1 MYNIYGTSSGQENYG
16 SFKLEYNDPPLN
28 FEPGSK
34 MALLNLM
41 TWNNIYNISAERGN
55 NVIYIL
61 DKKLSSTQS
70 YSGDRHYLNTEHAD
84 WAPIDDNHDTES
96 LSITLRYTGIAD
108 LYEVLFKI
116 ILPDGQYSIEALD
129 REIAIRLGVDITQS
143 AGEEFTLVGN
153 DDRKF
158 WIEANETYNKV
169 DFHYDSNRFDVIA
182 AEAADPSKNLFRFL
196 GIQDVINTSY
206 QISIPSGATVNGVTR
221 PQGAFTS
228 LSFSLNKYYDS
239 SYDPAITAYYTGDP
253 QYSRIAPKVADVN
266 NGMTSMNLRLRNG
279 IINGGMES
287 NHGGPSDILYSFNI
301 TSAPG
306 YPQNDSPP
314 NLVWL
319 DITATNTPIN
329 ELFFE
334 YTDQNGTPLNH
345 NMADE
350 SSFTLVVKGAD
361 EDLSAAISNLTAV
374 INNISMGNK

>member
-16 SFKLEYNDPPLN
+16 SFKLEYSDPPLN

-61 DKKLSSTQS
+61 DKNTTITSSSQHDN
-70 YSGDRHYLNTEHAD
+70 Y
-84 WAPIDDNHDTES
+84 APIDDSHDVDS
-96 LSITLRYTGIAD
+96 VSIALSTASTGFSNP
-108 LYEVLFKI
+108 VLNKI
-116 ILPDGQYSIEALD
+116 VLPDGQYSIEALD
-129 REIAIRLGVDITQS
+129 REIAIRLGVDLTTNNS
-143 AGEEFTLVGN
+143 DVGN
-153 DDRKF
+153 ELTLMAQENRIF
-158 WIEANETYNKV
+158 WLEANETYNKI
-169 DFHYDSNRFDVIA
+169 DFHYDEDRFDILYPTSGITENSILHFMGLQKIMTTTPVQYA
-182 AEAADPSKNLFRFL
+182 YRSTTTENPAYFR
-196 GIQDVINTSY
+196 GY
-206 QISIPSGATVNGVTR
+206 
-221 PQGAFTS
+221 
-228 LSFSLNKYYDS
+228 SLNTYINAQ
-239 SYDPAITAYYTGDP
+239 PGTGT
-253 QYSRIAPKVADVN
+253 QYSRLAPSIADVN

-279 IINGGMES
+279 VINGGMES

-301 TSAPG
+301 TTAPG

-350 SSFTLVVKGAD
+350 SSFTLVIKGPE
-361 EDLSAAISNLTAV
+361 EDLSAAVSNLTAV
-374 INNISMGNK
+374 INNISMGDK

>member
-61 DKKLSSTQS
+61 DKQYPISSASWTH
-70 YSGDRHYLNTEHAD
+70 DDYL
-84 WAPIDDNHDTES
+84 PIDDAHDVDS
-96 LSITLRYTGIAD
+96 VSIALDEISTGFPRPV
-108 LYEVLFKI
+108 LYKI
-116 ILPDGQYSIEALD
+116 VLPDGQYSIEALD
-129 REIAIRLGVDITQS
+129 REIAIRLGVDTTSTTNIL
-143 AGEEFTLVGN
+143 ADELTLVAQE
-153 DDRKF
+153 DRQF
-158 WIEANETYNKV
+158 WLEANETYNKI
-169 DFHYDSNRFDVIA
+169 DFHYDESRFDILY
-182 AEAADPSKNLFRFL
+182 PTS
-196 GIQDVINTSY
+196 GI
-206 QISIPSGATVNGVTR
+206 TVNSVLHFMGLQKIMTTTPVQYAYRSTTTENPAYFR
-221 PQGAFTS
+221 GY
-228 LSFSLNKYYDS
+228 SLNTYINAQ
-239 SYDPAITAYYTGDP
+239 PGTGT
-253 QYSRIAPKVADVN
+253 QYSRLAPSIADVN

-306 YPQNDSPP
+306 YPQSDSPP

-319 DITATNTPIN
+319 DITSTNTPIN

-350 SSFTLVVKGAD
+350 SSFTLVIKGPE
-361 EDLSAAISNLTAV
+361 EDLSVAISNLTAV
-374 INNISMGNK
+374 INNISMGDK

>member
-16 SFKLEYNDPPLN
+16 SFKLEYSDPPLN

-61 DKKLSSTQS
+61 DKQLSSTQA
-70 YSGDRHYLNTEHAD
+70 YSGATHHLNTEHAD
-84 WAPIDDNHDTES
+84 WAPIDDKHDTDS
-96 LSITLRYTGIAD
+96 VSIALRYTGIAD

-129 REIAIRLGVDITQS
+129 REIAIRLGVDITQA
-143 AGEEFTLVGN
+143 AGEEITLVGN

-169 DFHYDSNRFDVIA
+169 DFHYDSNRFDVVA

-206 QISIPSGATVNGVTR
+206 QISIPSGASVNGVTR
-221 PQGAFTS
+221 PQGAFDS
-228 LSFSLNKYYDS
+228 NLFSLNKYYDS
-239 SYDPAITAYYTGDP
+239 SYNPATTAYYTGDST
-253 QYSRIAPKVADVN
+253 YSRIAPKVADVN